1 MHFVIYKN
9 SILAT
14 LCSMTGAAFA
24 AMGVLAMINGEL
36 NILSGTGVIAAGI
49 ALMVLAD
56 FISRRKAGRTRRKAQ
71 QAAFNAAPSARSS
84 HRPTAGAQPFSAG
97 KPVNKSAVAAG
108 LFFLMALLL
117 GAWAMERLYSV
128 ASVVPVA
135 GKVMECAAYLMLMLG
150 CFAMKR
156 TQKVNIAHL
165 IGIALLMGVYYP
177 NVLAFL
183 RMSFY
188 RELHFEEKL
197 AMAVCIGKAAAFLLL
212 FLFACMAMGGKKR
225 FSGLGRALWFL
236 PGLLLAVVCFAQS
249 ISDFNLYKQLQ
260 MVFVELKWL
269 PTPLLLELFRDIDA
283 ILATLLLG
291 FGFRCLS
298 RTPAVVY
305 QQPVQ
310 PQPEPQYTA
319 PEPSP
324 DAAAEKDTDVEKQIQ
339 ACRDLLECGI
349 LPRAE
354 CEQKIRELTQR
365 YYGG

>member
-36 NILSGTGVIAAGI
+36 NILSETGVIAAGI

-117 GAWAMERLYSV
+117 G
-128 ASVVPVA
+128 
-135 GKVMECAAYLMLMLG
+135 
-150 CFAMKR
+150 
-156 TQKVNIAHL
+156 
-165 IGIALLMGVYYP
+165 
-177 NVLAFL
+177 
-183 RMSFY
+183 
-188 RELHFEEKL
+188 
-197 AMAVCIGKAAAFLLL
+197 
-212 FLFACMAMGGKKR
+212 
-225 FSGLGRALWFL
+225 
-236 PGLLLAVVCFAQS
+236 
-249 ISDFNLYKQLQ
+249 
-260 MVFVELKWL
+260 
-269 PTPLLLELFRDIDA
+269 
-283 ILATLLLG
+283 

-349 LPRAE
+349 LTRAE
-354 CEQKIRELTQR
+354 CEQKIRVLTQR